1 MNKIKI
7 TSKGQITIPVEIR
20 EELELGAGMY
30 LKGYIEKGNI
40 VLKPL
45 PDNAEKQKLISY
57 AHDEAGSN
65 VGILKIR
72 EMTKGFNL
80 DMSKQV
86 RDIREEDS
94 IGDE

>member
-7 TSKGQITIPVEIR
+7 TSKGQITIPIEIR
-20 EELELGAGMY
+20 EKLELGEGMY

-45 PDNAEKQKLISY
+45 PGNAERQKLVSY
-57 AHDEAGSN
+57 AHDEAKSN
-65 VGILKIR
+65 IGILKIR

-80 DMSKQV
+80 NLSKQV
-86 RDIREEDS
+86 RDLREEES
-94 IGDE
+94 KGDE